1 MRELFRDK
9 EHLVRMAGL
18 FAIGFVVFVVLR
30 GILIPADFGEFGH
43 FRGGSLDDN
52 RAVTPA
58 FAGRAVC
65 EECHDDVAAERVDGA
80 HSAVG
85 CEACHGAL
93 ASHAVEPSE
102 VLPEL
107 PEATSLCLSCHRI
120 SVARPEWFPQ
130 VEPDEHSEGE
140 ACDECHLPHNPGM

>member
-18 FAIGFVVFVVLR
+18 FAIGFLLFVVLR

-43 FRGGSLDDN
+43 FRGGALDDN
-52 RAVTPA
+52 RSVAPV
-58 FAGRAVC
+58 FAGRAAC
-65 EECHDDVAAERVDGA
+65 EDCHDDVATERVGGA
-80 HSAVG
+80 HGSVG

-93 ASHAVEPSE
+93 ALHAEDPSV

-107 PEATSLCLSCHRI
+107 PAAMSLCRSCHQI
-120 SVARPEWFPQ
+120 NVARPEWFPQ
-130 VEPDEHSEGE
+130 VESDEHSEGE
-140 ACDECHLPHNPGM
+140 ACNECHMPHNPGF